1 MTNDIAMFRVAG
13 FSISMGQSP
22 PAVKAAAK
30 AVTGPNTAD
39 GFADAVR
46 TLVLPRLAAAKVG

>member
-1 MTNDIAMFRVAG
+1 MTNDVSMFRVAG

-22 PAVKAAAK
+22 PEVKAAAS

-39 GFADAVR
+39 GFADAVQ
-46 TLVLPRLAAAKVG
+46 TFVIPRLGVAQSA